1 MRAAE
6 LKLAVGLS
14 IELVA
19 LLMYRAVVPATQQGE
34 IRERSRASLGPVTD
48 VMTLAEPDPAARE
61 AAAAVTVVQLARPS
75 DSPCHRF
82 TDGDLPGAS

>member
-1 MRAAE
+1 VAVRAAE

-19 LLMYRAVVPATQQGE
+19 LLMDRAVVPATQQGE

-61 AAAAVTVVQLARPS
+61 AAAAVTVVQRTP
-75 DSPCHRF
+75 
-82 TDGDLPGAS
+82 